1 LMQDGA
7 QRRSKLS
14 QFACRAVID
23 RKVGDQPVEQV
34 RLPQWNEA
42 VTRRRQRYAAKPFCH
57 NALPRLKRSMPDNLP
72 DICDG
77 I

>member
-1 LMQDGA
+1 MQDGA
-7 QRRSKLS
+7 EHGSKLS
-14 QFACRAVID
+14 QFARGTIID
-23 RKVGDQPVEQV
+23 HKVGNQPVEQI